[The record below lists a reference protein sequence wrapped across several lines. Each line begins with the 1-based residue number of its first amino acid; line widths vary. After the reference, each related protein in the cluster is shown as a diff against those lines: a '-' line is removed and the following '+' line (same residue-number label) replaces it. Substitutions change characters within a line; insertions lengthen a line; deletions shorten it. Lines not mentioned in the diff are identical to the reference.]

1 MPMTIHEARA
11 LWQPEGIYLNTA
23 SFGLPPR
30 PAWDALQAALDDWR
44 VGRTSWEH
52 WGDATEAARA
62 HFARLCGVP
71 VEWIA
76 VGGSVSG
83 LVGLLAASIPDGAR
97 VISTDV
103 EFTSL
108 LWPFMAQGRGVE
120 VSCVPVARLA
130 EAVDARTDV
139 VAFSA
144 VQSSTGELADL
155 DAVAAAAAHHGALT
169 VVDAT
174 HACGWLPFDGGRFDA
189 FIGAAYKWLMS
200 PRGTAFM
207 GVRPGLLERLTP
219 HAAGWYAGDDPHS
232 SYYGPPL
239 RLANTA
245 RRLDTSPAWFAW
257 VGTAPA
263 LDVVL
268 RIGVEAIYDHDL
280 RLANLFRAGLGLEP
294 GDSAIVSADVPG
306 AEERL
311 RGTGVMAAARAGRLR
326 TSWHVYNTEEDV
338 ERMLELLRLSPA
350 AARRSLRGSAGG
362 MTSAAP
368 GATPFTTQSRRT
380 IGG

>member
-1 MPMTIHEARA
+1 MPIAIEEARS

-23 SFGLPPR
+23 SYGLPPR
-30 PAWDALQAALDDWR
+30 PAWDALQAALGDWR
-44 VGRTSWEH
+44 AGRTSWEH

-76 VGGSVSG
+76 VGGSVST
-83 LVGLLAASIPDGAR
+83 LVGLVAASIPDGAR
-97 VISTDV
+97 VVSTDV

-108 LWPFMAQGRGVE
+108 LWPFMAQGRGIE
-120 VSCVPVARLA
+120 VSCVPVASLA
-130 EAVDARTDV
+130 QAIDARTDV

-174 HACGWLPFDGGRFDA
+174 HACGWLPFDGRRFDV
-189 FIGAAYKWLMS
+189 FISAAYKWLMS

-207 GVRPGLLERLTP
+207 GVRPGLLEGLTP

-239 RLANTA
+239 RLASTA
-245 RRLDTSPAWFAW
+245 RRLDASPAWFSW
-257 VGTAPA
+257 VGAAPA
-263 LDVVL
+263 LEVVL
-268 RIGVEAIYDHDL
+268 QIGVDAIHDHDL
-280 RLANLFRAGLGLEP
+280 RLANLFRAGLGLRP

-311 RGTGVMAAARAGRLR
+311 RRSAVMAAARAGRLR
-326 TSWHVYNTEEDV
+326 TSWHVYNTEEEV
-338 ERMLELLRLSPA
+338 ERVLDLLGLSRA
-350 AARRSLRGSAGG
+350 AARRSLRGSDGG
-362 MTSAAP
+362 
-368 GATPFTTQSRRT
+368 
-380 IGG
+380 

>member
-1 MPMTIHEARA
+1 MPIAIDEARS

-30 PAWDALQAALDDWR
+30 PAWDALQAALADWR
-44 VGRTSWEH
+44 AGSTSWEP

-62 HFARLCGVP
+62 AFARLCRVP
-71 VEWIA
+71 VDQVT

-83 LVGLLAASIPDGAR
+83 LVGLVAASIPDGAR
-97 VISTDV
+97 VLSTEQ

-120 VSCVPVARLA
+120 VSCVPVSRLA
-130 EAVDARTDV
+130 EAIDARTDL

-144 VQSSTGELADL
+144 IQSSTGEVADH

-189 FIGAAYKWLMS
+189 FIAAAYKWLMS

-207 GVRPGLLERLTP
+207 GVRPALLERLTP
-219 HAAGWYAGDDPHS
+219 HAAGWYAGHDPHT

-239 RLANTA
+239 RLATTA
-245 RRLDTSPAWFAW
+245 RRLDVSPAWFSW

-268 RIGVEAIYDHDL
+268 ELGVEAIHEHDL
-280 RLANLFRAGLGLEP
+280 GLANLFRAGLGLPP
-294 GDSAIVSADVPG
+294 GDSAIVAADVPG
-306 AEERL
+306 AEELL
-311 RGTGVMAAARAGRLR
+311 RGSGVMAAARAGLLR
-326 TSWHVYNTEEDV
+326 TSWHIYNTEDDV
-338 ERMLELLRLSPA
+338 ERVLDLLSPVA
-350 AARRSLRGSAGG
+350 APRSRRGSAG
-362 MTSAAP
+362 A
-368 GATPFTTQSRRT
+368 
-380 IGG
+380 